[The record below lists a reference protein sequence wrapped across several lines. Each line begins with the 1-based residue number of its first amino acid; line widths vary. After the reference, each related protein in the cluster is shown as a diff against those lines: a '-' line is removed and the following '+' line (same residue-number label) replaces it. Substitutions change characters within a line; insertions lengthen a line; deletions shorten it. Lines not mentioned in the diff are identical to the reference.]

1 MEGSPM
7 AIITLSYNGETV
19 TIDLTKSSNTFTIT
33 IDKKNNSKKN
43 IFRILNW
50 NPFSHIF
57 IFLIDDKRYK
67 AHITTSN
74 AITDITFFPGKTLSI
89 TQKNNTYASK
99 QAKTTH
105 KQQALLR
112 SPLAGKVIKKYVSAH
127 QLVKKDQP
135 LVVIESMKMEN
146 EIRAETDSFI
156 KTIQI
161 NEGDVVQANQVLM
174 TFEDENHSS
183 NKGAQ

>member
-1 MEGSPM
+1 M
-7 AIITLSYNGETV
+7 AIITFSYNGKTV
-19 TIDLTKSSNTFTIT
+19 TIDLTKSGSDFTIT
-33 IDKKNNSKKN
+33 INKKNNSKKN
-43 IFRILNW
+43 SFRILSW

-57 IFLIDDKRYK
+57 IFIIDGKRYK
-67 AHITTSN
+67 AHIAASNTT
-74 AITDITFFPGKTLSI
+74 TDITIFPEKTLYI
-89 TQKNNTYASK
+89 THKNNTYTSK
-99 QAKTTH
+99 QVKATH
-105 KQQALLR
+105 KQQESLR
-112 SPLAGKVIKKYVSAH
+112 SPLAGRVIKKYVSLN
-127 QLVKKDQP
+127 QSVKKDQP